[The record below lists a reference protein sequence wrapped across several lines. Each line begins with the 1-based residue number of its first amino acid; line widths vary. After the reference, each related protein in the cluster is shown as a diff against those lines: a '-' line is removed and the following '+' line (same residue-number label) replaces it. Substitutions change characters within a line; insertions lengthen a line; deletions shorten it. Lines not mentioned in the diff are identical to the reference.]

1 MLPRSERT
9 SIYIVIAVCL
19 VAIVAGIIGLAQ
31 AISGDA
37 KAPPAYESRPSPKV
51 APVTG
56 ASLVDIESASRPPI
70 SDSEFELFHR
80 VARISTPLMLSGGWR
95 KALAPYVA
103 SSSVLSQ
110 AQTAVDSYTPY
121 VKGKAISGAR
131 AIDVRRPTTV
141 VIQRPGKSPE
151 KLLRSGTTASALI
164 SGKSLDG
171 TALASSRL
179 VVQFT
184 WERRA
189 GGEWRITSIEP
200 QYQAAEDPS
209 GGSEPQG
216 IVGG

>member
-51 APVTG
+51 APVIG
-56 ASLVDIESASRPPI
+56 SSLADIESASRPPI

-80 VARISTPLMLSGGWR
+80 VARTATPLMLSGGWR
-95 KALAPYVA
+95 EALAPYVA
-103 SSSVLSQ
+103 SPGVLSQ
-110 AQTAVDSYTPY
+110 AQTAVNSYAPY
-121 VKGKAISGAR
+121 VNGKAISGAR

-141 VIQRPGKSPE
+141 VIQRPGKKPE
-151 KLLRSGTTASALI
+151 KLLRSATTASALI

-171 TALASSRL
+171 TPLASSRL
-179 VVQFT
+179 LVQFT
-184 WERRA
+184 WELR
-189 GGEWRITSIEP
+189 GKDGWRIASIEP
-200 QYQAAEDPS
+200 QYQAADDPS